1 MTHPLVEQLRFA
13 RSEFRRGLEGVT
25 DEEARRRILPMNCI
39 SWNVGHLAWQEQ
51 RYWLYRAQGQMLMP
65 EINEQFAYGA
75 PASTPSLDEAW
86 GAWRKITEAADR
98 WLDSVTTET
107 LQSNVVIDGK
117 PSEYIFGS
125 LLQRTL
131 YHYWYHIGEN
141 AAIRQSLGHTGLP
154 DFVGDIDEE
163 APYRAESG
171 G

>member
-13 RSEFRRGLEGVT
+13 RSELRRGLEGVT
-25 DEEARRRILPMNCI
+25 DEEARQRILPMNCI
-39 SWNVGHLAWQEQ
+39 AWNVGHLAWQEQ
-51 RYWLYRAQGQMLMP
+51 RYWLYRAQGQMLLP
-65 EINEQFAYGA
+65 DINEQFAYGA

-107 LQSNVVIDGK
+107 LQSNVVMDGK
-117 PSEYIFGS
+117 QSEYIFGS